1 MPGAGSPAVHKT
13 DGVLALLEVTLEWSN
28 RVMIALGQQCGSRIL
43 SIKPVALHLSY
54 VTLNLH
60 LKQLSK
66 YPYL

>member
-1 MPGAGSPAVHKT
+1 MQGAGAPAVHKT
-13 DGVLALLEVTLEWSN
+13 DGVLALLDLTLEWSI

-60 LKQLSK
+60 LKHLLK
-66 YPYL
+66 